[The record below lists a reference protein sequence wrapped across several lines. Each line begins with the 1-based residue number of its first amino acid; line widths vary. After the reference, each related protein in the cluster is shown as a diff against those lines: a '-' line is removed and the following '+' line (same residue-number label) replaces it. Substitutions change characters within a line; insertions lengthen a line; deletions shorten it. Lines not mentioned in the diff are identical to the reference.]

1 MGELVGES
9 ALLHD
14 AAVSETAPQ
23 PLPAGPAPDRSLDE
37 YLADGD
43 AAYDRGDR
51 IAAHAAFREAQRLAG
66 SDPRVLSRLGL
77 TLTLVA
83 RDELKGVAFCE
94 EAIKRGGEDPDALW
108 RLALV
113 YLATFRK
120 DRAIRELR
128 RGLAIDPKNPR
139 LVAAIDSL
147 GIRRTP
153 VIPFLHRSN
162 PINKFLGKLR
172 HRWNTRNE
180 GRGG

>member
-1 MGELVGES
+1 MELVGR
-9 ALLHD
+9 ARLLHSAAVPD
-14 AAVSETAPQ
+14 AAPH
-23 PLPAGPAPDRSLDE
+23 PLPPASTPARSLDE

-51 IAAHAAFREAQRLAG
+51 IAAHAAFREAQRLG
-66 SDPRVLSRLGL
+66 GNDPRVLSRLGL

-94 EAIKRGGEDPDALW
+94 EAIRRGGEDPDALW

-113 YLATFRK
+113 YLATFRR

-128 RGLAIDPKNPR
+128 RGLAIDPKSPR
-139 LVAAIDSL
+139 LIAAIDSL

-172 HRWNTRNE
+172 HRWSARKE
-180 GRGG
+180 RQGE